1 MNKADLIEAV
11 AAELNEPKAQ
21 ASRAVDAILT
31 AIVAGIRRDGTVSV
45 AGFGNFVKKNRAAR
59 MGRNP
64 VTKEPIQI
72 KASTTVG
79 FRPATQLKA
88 SLAAGDAAPGAR

>member
-21 ASRAVDAILT
+21 ANRAVDAVLA
-31 AIVAGIRRDGTVSV
+31 AIVAGLTRDGAVNI
-45 AGFGNFVKKNRAAR
+45 AGFGNFVKKHRAAR

-64 VTKEPIQI
+64 ITKEPMEI
-72 KASTTVG
+72 KASTTAG
-79 FRPATQLKA
+79 FRPAAQLKNA
-88 SLAAGDAAPGAR
+88 LA

>member
-11 AAELNEPKAQ
+11 AAEINEPKAQ
-21 ASRAVDAILT
+21 ANRAVDAVLA
-31 AIVAGIRRDGTVSV
+31 AIVAGLKRDGTVNI

-64 VTKEPIQI
+64 ITKEPIQI
-72 KASTTVG
+72 KASTTAA
-79 FRPATQLKA
+79 FRPSTQLKT
-88 SLAAGDAAPGAR
+88 SLA